1 MGMLLT
7 KTLAL
12 TGFLAAGSIFGS
24 WANESFQSP
33 QVQFTV
39 TPIRASGI
47 YAKGEEAG
55 WTVATQSS
63 GRIDYVLR
71 RDNSKVI
78 GSGNMS
84 TSGSGSSYISIPTNE
99 PGMMFLEVTP
109 EGGKP
114 LAFGAAI
121 EPEKIKRVDPRPADF
136 DAFWAKK
143 LKELRAVP
151 ENPQF
156 KSAPSGVDGV
166 DYGLVQMDHINGT
179 KVHGQF
185 AMPTPKPGEPLK
197 KYPAI
202 VMLQWASPPYR
213 LWPDWITYRAKQ
225 GFIIL
230 NIEPHD
236 VLPTE
241 PQAYYDALPARLK
254 NYAQIETE
262 DRDKNYFVEM
272 YLRGVRAA
280 DFLTKHPNWDGKT
293 LIVSG
298 TSMGGQQSWAVAGLH
313 PKVTHMII
321 NVPAGCDLNS
331 MLYGRAP
338 SYPFYDPGSKKAQEV
353 RRYID
358 GANFA
363 SSIEATSLVGLG
375 FVDTACNPTGIW
387 TAFNEIKGRKEA
399 APMVDSPHNNLA
411 TEAQQKPFKVREAAW
426 FEALAAGKPVN
437 PLPYAR

>member
-1 MGMLLT
+1 MLLT

-12 TGFLAAGSIFGS
+12 TGILAAGSTIGI
-24 WANESFQSP
+24 WAKNPFQAP
-33 QVQFTV
+33 EMKFIV
-39 TPIRASGI
+39 TPFRASGI
-47 YAKGEEAG
+47 YAKGEKAG
-55 WTVATQSS
+55 WTVTTPSDGKISYLVRQ
-63 GRIDYVLR
+63 
-71 RDNSKVI
+71 DNRVAIKGGGMAGTGG
-78 GSGNMS
+78 GS
-84 TSGSGSSYISIPTNE
+84 TIISIPTDE

-114 LAFGAAI
+114 QAYGAAI

-136 DAFWAKK
+136 DQFWNNK

-151 ENPQF
+151 ENPQL
-156 KSAPSGVDGV
+156 KSAPSGLEGV

-179 KVHGQF
+179 KAHGQF
-185 AMPTPKPGEPLK
+185 AMPTPKPGEPPK

-202 VMLQWASPPYR
+202 LVLLWASPPYR
-213 LWPDWITYRAKQ
+213 VWPDWITHRAKQ
-225 GFIIL
+225 GFIVL

-241 PQAYYDALPARLK
+241 PQGYYDALPAQLK
-254 NYAQIETE
+254 NYAQIGTE

-293 LIVSG
+293 LIVTG

-313 PKVTHMII
+313 PKVTHMIV
-321 NVPAGCDLNS
+321 NVPAGCDLNG
-331 MLYGRAP
+331 MMYGRAP
-338 SYPFYDPGSKKAQEV
+338 SYPFFDLGNKKSQEV

-363 SSIEATSLVGLG
+363 PRIKATSLVGLG
-375 FVDTACNPTGIW
+375 FVDTACNATGIW
-387 TAFNEIKGRKEA
+387 TAFNQIRGRKEA
-399 APMVDSPHNNLA
+399 APMVDSPHNNFA
-411 TEAQQKPFKVREAAW
+411 TEEQQRPFKVREAAW
-426 FEALAAGKPVN
+426 FEALAAGKPVT
-437 PLPYAR
+437 PIPFAR

>member
-1 MGMLLT
+1 MLLT

-12 TGFLAAGSIFGS
+12 TGVLAAGSVIGS
-24 WANESFQSP
+24 WTTGF
-33 QVQFTV
+33 VQAPAAKVTV
-39 TPIRASGI
+39 TPLRASGI
-47 YAKGEEAG
+47 YAKGEKAG
-55 WTVATQSS
+55 WTVAVDS
-63 GRIDYVLR
+63 GAKLTYVLR
-71 RDNSKVI
+71 RDNSVAI
-78 GSGNMS
+78 GGGKMEFSAGGNS
-84 TSGSGSSYISIPTNE
+84 TISAPTDQ
-99 PGMMFLEVTP
+99 PGMLFLEVTP

-114 LAFGAAI
+114 QAFGGAV
-121 EPEKIKRVDPRPADF
+121 EPEKINRVDPRPADF

-143 LKELRAVP
+143 LKELHAVP

-156 KSAPSGVDGV
+156 KSAPSGVEGV

-185 AMPTPKPGEPLK
+185 AMPTPKPGEPPK

-202 VMLQWASPPYR
+202 LVLLWASPPYR
-213 LWPDWITYRAKQ
+213 VWPDWITNRAKQ
-225 GFIIL
+225 GFIVL

-236 VLPTE
+236 LLPTE

-254 NYAQIETE
+254 NYSQIETE

-331 MLYGRAP
+331 MFYGRAP

-363 SSIEATSLVGLG
+363 SRITATSLVGLG
-375 FVDTACNPTGIW
+375 FVDTVCNPTGIW

-426 FEALAAGKPVN
+426 FEALAAGKPVT
-437 PLPYAR
+437 PVPYAR